1 MIKDSPEIASTKV
14 LSIYKKSNTT
24 RAFIKRKLSLSK
36 ISEEESE
43 NAVEGQMDDQKQ
55 LESIFD
61 EGRDNNVYDE
71 GDMCEKTKL
80 TYRTIYMKED
90 AKKDLEDN
98 ILSKASDE
106 DNCGS
111 KVIIHFHP
119 DIINTSSVT
128 YV

>member
-1 MIKDSPEIASTKV
+1 MIKDNPEIASTK
-14 LSIYKKSNTT
+14 LISIYKKSNKT
-24 RAFIKRKLSLSK
+24 RVFIKRKLSLSK

-90 AKKDLEDN
+90 DAKNDLEDN
-98 ILSKASDE
+98 LFSKPSEE

-111 KVIIHFHP
+111 KVIIKFLP
-119 DIINTSSVT
+119 DIMNTSSVT
-128 YV
+128 